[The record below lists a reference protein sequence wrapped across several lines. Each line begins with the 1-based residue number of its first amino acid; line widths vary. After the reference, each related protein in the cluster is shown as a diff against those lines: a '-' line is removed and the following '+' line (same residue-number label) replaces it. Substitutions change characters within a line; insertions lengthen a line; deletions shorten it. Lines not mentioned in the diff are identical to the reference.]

1 MKMRILTAQILII
14 AFILQAFPASAQ
26 VADDPPGRPRV
37 GLVLG
42 GGGAR
47 GAAHIGVLRELE
59 RLNIP
64 VDAIA
69 GTSMGAIVGGLYATG
84 MTPAELEV
92 VIASLDWGNA
102 FADSSNRQDMR
113 YRRKQDDAAF
123 PMSLELGL
131 RDGELILPK
140 GVLQGQHLGLVLR
153 HLTLDVS
160 EVEQFDNLPIPF
172 RAVASDIATGEAVV
186 MESGDLALAMRASM
200 SAPGIFAPVKIDGR
214 TLVDGGLV
222 GNVPVEAI
230 RTMNVDVIIA
240 VDVEF
245 PLYKPEEL
253 TTALSITGQMLTI
266 LIRKETLRQ
275 LDFLDDQDF
284 LIRPEL
290 GEFGS
295 ANFAEITQAVEPG
308 AVATR
313 EMADRLKSLS
323 ISDKQFAAHLAD
335 RRRPAQPGTLDFVR
349 VNDDGT
355 LSPRVLESRLESK
368 AGDEIDSK
376 KLANDAARLYGL
388 QLYEQVDY
396 RITSD
401 DGENGVEFVPRAK
414 SWGPNFLQFG
424 LSLQDDFEGD
434 TTFNVA
440 ARLTRAGINSLGA
453 EWRTD
458 LQLGTDPF
466 INSEFY
472 QPLSFDSRFFL
483 APRVIIEQ
491 SNFNIFVDDDNVA
504 RYRVTDAGLGLDFG
518 RELGLWGEVRLGV
531 FRGSGN
537 ARLKVGAPEFPTINF
552 QSGGIFASFNIDTL
566 DNAQI
571 PLKGT
576 RANIELGTSR
586 TGMGADENFE
596 TLDANY
602 LGAWSVGR
610 HTLSAGL
617 RYATSQNSDNLP
629 RNYFTL
635 GGFLNLSGFATGEIS
650 GPHAALARLVYYRRS
665 GEIKRSFDVPL
676 YLGASLEAGNVW
688 QSRSEMSASSALI
701 NGSLFMAV
709 DTFIGPVFLA
719 AGFGEG
725 GNRSLYLSIGNTS
738 EHSRR

>member
-1 MKMRILTAQILII
+1 MKMHNLTVRILII
-14 AFILQAFPASAQ
+14 AFIVLVIADSAQ
-26 VADDPPGRPRV
+26 AVEDPPDRPRV

-84 MTPAELEV
+84 MTPAELEG

-102 FADSSNRQDMR
+102 FKDSSNRQDMR
-113 YRRKQDDAAF
+113 YRRKQDDAAY

-131 RDGELILPK
+131 RDGELLLPK
-140 GVLQGQHLGLVLR
+140 GVLQGQQLGLVLR
-153 HLTLDVS
+153 HLTLDVA
-160 EVEQFDNLPIPF
+160 EIDQFDDLPIPF
-172 RAVASDIATGEAVV
+172 RAVASDIETGEAVV
-186 MESGDLALAMRASM
+186 MDSGDLALAIRASV
-200 SAPGIFAPVKIDGR
+200 SAPGIFAPAKLDGR

-230 RTMNVDVIIA
+230 REMNVDIIIA

-245 PLYKPEEL
+245 PLYKPDEL

-266 LIRKETLRQ
+266 LIRKETRRQ
-275 LDFLDDQDF
+275 LELLDEQDF

-295 ANFAEITQAVEPG
+295 TNFAEIAEAVEPG

-313 EMADRLKSLS
+313 EMEDRLRSLS
-323 ISDKQFAAHLAD
+323 LSDEQFAAHLAN
-335 RRRPAQPGTLDFVR
+335 RRRSAEPGSLDFVR
-349 VNDDGT
+349 VSDDGT
-355 LSPRVLESRLESK
+355 LSPKVLESRLQSK
-368 AGDEIDSK
+368 PGDKIDSEQ
-376 KLANDAARLYGL
+376 LATDAARLYGL

-396 RITSD
+396 RITND
-401 DGENGVEFVPRAK
+401 NGNRGVEFLPRAK
-414 SWGPNFLQFG
+414 DWGPNFLKFG
-424 LSLQDDFEGD
+424 LALQDDIEGD
-434 TTFNVA
+434 TKFNVA

-466 INSEFY
+466 ISSEFY

-483 APRVIIEQ
+483 APRASVEQ
-491 SNFNIFVDDDNVA
+491 TNFNIFLDDDNVA
-504 RYRVTDAGLGLDFG
+504 RYRVTDAGLGIDIG

-531 FRGSGN
+531 FRGIGS
-537 ARLKVGAPEFPTINF
+537 ARLKVGAPEFPTIDF

-576 RANIELGTSR
+576 RVNIELIASR
-586 TGMGADENFE
+586 PGMGADESFD
-596 TLDANY
+596 TLDAAY
-602 LGAWSVGR
+602 TGAWSVGR

-617 RYATSQNSDNLP
+617 RYATSRNSENLP
-629 RNYFTL
+629 RNFFTL
-635 GGFLNLSGFATGEIS
+635 GGFLNLSAFATGEIS

-665 GEIKRSFDVPL
+665 GQIRGSFDVPL
-676 YLGASLEAGNVW
+676 YLGASLEVGNVW
-688 QSRSEMSASSALI
+688 QSRSDMSASSALI
-701 NGSLFMAV
+701 NGSLFVAV
-709 DTFIGPVFLA
+709 DTFVGPLFFA
-719 AGFGEG
+719 AGIGEG
-725 GNRSLYLSIGNTS
+725 GNRSLYLSIGHTPK
-738 EHSRR
+738 